1 MSHLNTVCV
10 CAFVCVDTGIHTSEH
25 VDESHQ
31 TTLLFEIP
39 SIVLLLK
46 TPGNL
51 ARGSPVSSSHLH
63 TGALELQM
71 IMLICLISMWGLYIQ
86 NQVLAESK

>member
-1 MSHLNTVCV
+1 MSPLNTVCV
-10 CAFVCVDTGIHTSEH
+10 CACAFVCVDTGIHTSEH
-25 VDESHQ
+25 MDESQQ

-51 ARGSPVSSSHLH
+51 ARGSTVSSSHLH
-63 TGALELQM
+63 TEPLELQM
-71 IMLICLISMWGLYIQ
+71 TMLMCLISVWGL
-86 NQVLAESK
+86 